1 MERLGSCDLV
11 QDDNLNQ
18 GKKGEQSPHN
28 KRDFFFLVRVFLG
41 WCPWQ

>member
-28 KRDFFFLVRVFLG
+28 KRDFFPLVGV
-41 WCPWQ
+41 W